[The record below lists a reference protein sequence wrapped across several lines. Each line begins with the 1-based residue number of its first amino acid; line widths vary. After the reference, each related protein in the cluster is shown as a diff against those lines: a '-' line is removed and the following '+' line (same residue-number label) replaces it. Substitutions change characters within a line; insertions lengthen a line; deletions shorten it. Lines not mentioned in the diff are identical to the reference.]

1 MLICVEGATLTEALF
16 LPSTYCTTYSWRQ
29 NVSPGRDTALLYWTL
44 LLWCTIE
51 YLKICSVFAHFTEGS
66 KPPTRNDWIL
76 SPRHWHVHK
85 CSTWRS
91 LSSTFGW
98 CNLMQTMWA
107 MCQYKNPWKKSHFI
121 FALFNEQYYIKED
134 LCTPMASS
142 HIIINWAKCLLF
154 FAMN

>member
-16 LPSTYCTTYSWRQ
+16 LPLTYY
-29 NVSPGRDTALLYWTL
+29 NALLIAGGKMFTQSRRCPSVL
-44 LLWCTIE
+44 ISVIVNI
-51 YLKICSVFAHFTEGS
+51 LKICSVFAHFTEES
-66 KPPTRNDWIL
+66 KPPTRNYWIL
-76 SPRHWHVHK
+76 TPRHWHVHK

-98 CNLMQTMWA
+98 CNLMQTMCA
-107 MCQYKNPWKKSHFI
+107 MCQYKNHWKKSHFI
-121 FALFNEQYYIKED
+121 FALFNEQHYIKED